1 MFLTGLRK
9 RLIFNKQ
16 EEQPQTIDCKN
27 CGTHF
32 SGHYCPECGQS
43 VKEVDRPFSIIFYD
57 FLGNVFAF
65 DTRFWKSLLNL
76 IIRPGYLTKEF
87 FAGRRVRYAPPI
99 RFYLFASFILFLLLQ
114 IYTTQGLNEV
124 LNHSLKEGEI
134 ILGGDSTLVA
144 VKDSI
149 SADLKDDFNAEVF
162 RELSEA
168 DSSNLILTSIDF
180 KSVKN
185 EPNLRASLNNVAF
198 QLEALLEKET
208 DPDKRT
214 KLINYI
220 RLCRSPEQALVR
232 GLKYMSWAFFLL
244 LPVFASI
251 LGLFYYRRNQY
262 YIRHLIFSIHFHSF
276 VFIVF
281 IFLTLLN
288 MIFNNVSGW
297 IILAFLITIPV
308 YLIISLKKFYGQGVI
323 KVILKF
329 TGISFIYNFIFWV
342 VILIVFFNAM
352 NIV

>member
-1 MFLTGLRK
+1 M
-9 RLIFNKQ
+9 
-16 EEQPQTIDCKN
+16 
-27 CGTHF
+27 
-32 SGHYCPECGQS
+32 
-43 VKEVDRPFSIIFYD
+43 
-57 FLGNVFAF
+57 FAF

-87 FAGRRVRYAPPI
+87 FAGRRVRYSPPI

-134 ILGGDSTLVA
+134 ILGGDSALVTA
-144 VKDSI
+144 KDSI
-149 SADLKDDFNAEVF
+149 SANLKENFNAELIGEF
-162 RELSEA
+162 SDA
-168 DSSNLILTSIDF
+168 DSSSLILTSIDF

-185 EPNLRASLNNVAF
+185 EPNLRASLNNLAF
-198 QLEALLEKET
+198 QLEALLENET
-208 DPDKRT
+208 DPEKRT

-220 RLCRSPEQALVR
+220 RLCRSPEQALIR

-251 LGLFYYRRNQY
+251 LWLFYNRRNQY
-262 YIRHLIFSIHFHSF
+262 YIRHLIFSIHFHSY

-281 IFLTLLN
+281 IFLTFLN
-288 MIFNNVSGW
+288 MIFSNVNGW
-297 IILAFLITIPV
+297 FILVLLTTIPF
-308 YLIISLKKFYGQGVI
+308 YLIISLKKFYGQGVL

-342 VILIVFFNAM
+342 VILIVFFNAF

>member
-1 MFLTGLRK
+1 MFLTRLKK
-9 RLIFNKQ
+9 RLTYKKQ
-16 EEQPQTIDCKN
+16 DPPQNIDCKN

-32 SGHYCPECGQS
+32 SGHYCPQCGQS

-99 RFYLFASFILFLLLQ
+99 RFYIFASFILFLLLQ
-114 IYTTQGLNEV
+114 IYTTQGLNDV
-124 LNHSLKEGEI
+124 LNHSLKEGEMI
-134 ILGGDSTLVA
+134 FGGDSALVA
-144 VKDSI
+144 AKDSI
-149 SADLKDDFNAEVF
+149 SVDLKEDFDAEVI
-162 RELSEA
+162 REFSED

-185 EPNLRASLNNVAF
+185 EPDLRASLNNLAF
-198 QLEALLEKET
+198 QLEALHEKET
-208 DPDKRT
+208 DPEKRA

-244 LPVFASI
+244 LPVFAVI
-251 LGLFYYRRNQY
+251 LWLFYYRRNQY
-262 YIRHLIFSIHFHSF
+262 YIRHLIFSIHFHSY

-281 IFLTLLN
+281 IILTLLG
-288 MIFNNVSGW
+288 MVFESVWGW
-297 IILAFLITIPV
+297 IILTLLASIPV
-308 YLIISLKKFYGQGVI
+308 YLIISLKKFYGQG
-323 KVILKF
+323 ILKVVLKF
-329 TGISFIYNFIFWV
+329 LGISVIYNLIF
-342 VILIVFFNAM
+342 LIAFGVVFFNAL